1 LMPITPDVALGG
13 SSQPRTLPV
22 RAFIGCWWAFCI
34 VIVTTYGGS
43 LIAFLTISKTVAPF
57 CSLEEMVEQ
66 SAYRWGTNKDSV
78 YASTFST
85 ARRGIYSKL
94 WAGIQRFSADD
105 PSVLSQDEHVQFEK
119 VKRGGYAYI
128 MDRTPLTTYSL
139 LDSNCTVVVLG
150 CHFMQLPF
158 GIGLQKGSPY
168 RSLLLT
174 SVRRLQ
180 QSGMLTMWRNKW
192 WPPEACSG
200 IDVPE
205 AAAVTLP
212 HTQSAFYLLFAGV
225 VAAYIA
231 LAAERCRSYNAVGL
245 LWKAWKKN

>member
-1 LMPITPDVALGG
+1 MRMTCVARLL
-13 SSQPRTLPV
+13 SRPCHPPLP
-22 RAFIGCWWAFCI
+22 
-34 VIVTTYGGS
+34 
-43 LIAFLTISKTVAPF
+43 FL
-57 CSLEEMVEQ
+57 LQ
-66 SAYRWGTNKDSV
+66 
-78 YASTFST
+78 T

-174 SVRRLQ
+174 R
-180 QSGMLTMWRNKW
+180 
-192 WPPEACSG
+192 
-200 IDVPE
+200 
-205 AAAVTLP
+205 
-212 HTQSAFYLLFAGV
+212 
-225 VAAYIA
+225 
-231 LAAERCRSYNAVGL
+231 
-245 LWKAWKKN
+245 